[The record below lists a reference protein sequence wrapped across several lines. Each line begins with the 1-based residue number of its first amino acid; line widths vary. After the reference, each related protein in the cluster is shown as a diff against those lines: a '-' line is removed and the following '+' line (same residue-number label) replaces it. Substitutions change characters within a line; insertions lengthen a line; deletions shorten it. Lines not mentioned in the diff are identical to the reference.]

1 MRRFLLLLLL
11 LLLPA
16 ITYAQVSDL
25 LISEYIEGSSNNKAI
40 ELFNGTG
47 SAVNLAAGQ
56 YVIQMYF
63 NGSSSAGLTVNLAG
77 TVASGD
83 VFVLAH
89 ASAAAAIL
97 AQADQT
103 NSASW
108 FNGDDAIVLRRG
120 GATGT
125 IVDVIGQVGNDPGT
139 EWGTGL
145 ASTADNTLRRK
156 AGACTGD
163 GTATDAFD
171 PSAGFDGFAQ
181 DDFSGLGSHSAEC
194 AGEEQAPSVGA
205 TVPASGATGISAGAN
220 ITITFSEDVNVSGSW
235 FTIRRQGGDEIA
247 AAATGGPRI
256 FTLDPS
262 AQLQEGAVYEMT
274 IHAAGVSDQ
283 DGNDPPDGMAADYS
297 FSFTVAS
304 AAAITKISAVQGSG
318 SSTPIPGQTVTIEG
332 IVVGDFQTGDG
343 DQYELDGFYVQEEPA
358 DYDASQL
365 TSEGIFVFAT
375 GGTDVRPGDVVRVTG
390 VANEYVTSSG
400 ASSLTQLRDVSLVSI
415 VGTASLPAPADISL
429 PVSSLLDFERYEGM
443 LVRFPQ
449 ELLIAEYFDFDRYG
463 EIVLARPLDGMQ
475 RPFTPTSYARPGA
488 AANQAA
494 QANTFSRIK
503 IDDGRGD
510 QNPDPLRHPNGAN
523 FTTGNRFRGGDL
535 VGNAVGVMDD
545 RFGTYRI
552 QPTAAAAYTPAN
564 PRAGAPEEVGGSLKV
579 SSFNVLNYFLT
590 IDNGRSI
597 CGPGSNQECRGA
609 DTQEEFVRQRTKIL
623 NALAE
628 INADV
633 FGLIEL
639 ENTAGVEPLADIV
652 GGLNERLGAGTYSSI
667 TTGTIGTD
675 AIKVGIIYKPSVVTP
690 KGGYAILNSAADAR
704 FIDTK
709 NRPSLAQ
716 SFTEISSGGVFTVV
730 VNHLKSKGSDCNDI
744 GDPDLGDGQGNCNR
758 TRRLAAEALVDW
770 LAGDPTGSGDPDFL
784 IIGDLNAYDEEEPID
799 AIRAGA
805 DGIAGTADDFVDLIE
820 KYHGEFAYSYVFD
833 GQLGYLDYA
842 LASSGLSRQA
852 TGAAD
857 WHINADEPDVIDY
870 DMSFKKAAQDA
881 LYEPVPYR
889 SADHDPVI
897 VGLNVGPQSGRRSL
911 SGAVV
916 GTADSPVAGATIT
929 VDGDESLVVTTDT
942 SGRFIF
948 SESLAPGYHSV
959 TVSASGFHTAT
970 FDLAMP
976 DENKQVVLGLI
987 PSDVPPPMPPFTV
1000 CATVTAASG
1009 SGPVLS
1015 GVTVEILQSEN
1026 VVQQTVTDARGTGC
1040 SAVLQAGSYQVR
1052 FSKPGYQTLTADL
1065 ELNANKRIVISLIP
1079 SNLE

>member
-1 MRRFLLLLLL
+1 MRRLLLLLL

-16 ITYAQVSDL
+16 ITYGQVSDL
-25 LISEYIEGSSNNKAI
+25 LISEYIEGSSNNKAVEI
-40 ELFNGTG
+40 FNGTG
-47 SAVNLAAGQ
+47 SAVDLAAGG
-56 YVIQMYF
+56 YVLQMYF
-63 NGSSSAGLTVNLAG
+63 NGSSTAGLTINLTG
-77 TVASGD
+77 TVAAGD

-89 ASAAAAIL
+89 GSAAAAIL

-103 NSASW
+103 NSSGW
-108 FNGDDAIVLRRG
+108 YNGDDAIVLRRG

-125 IVDVIGQVGNDPGT
+125 IVDVIGQAGNDPGT

-156 AGACTGD
+156 AAACTGD
-163 GTATDAFD
+163 GNATDAFD
-171 PSAGFDGFAQ
+171 PSASFDGFAQ
-181 DDFSGLGSHSAEC
+181 DDFSGLGSHTAEC
-194 AGEEQAPSVGA
+194 GGAEQAPSVSS
-205 TVPASGATGISAGAN
+205 TVPASGATGIAAGAN
-220 ITITFSEDVNVSGSW
+220 ITITFSENVNVSGSW
-235 FTIRRQGGDEIA
+235 FTIRRQGGDQIA
-247 AAATGGPRI
+247 AVATGGPRI

-262 AQLQEGAVYEMT
+262 AQLQEGAVYEVT
-274 IHAAGVSDQ
+274 IDADGVSDQ
-283 DGNDPPDGMAADYS
+283 DGNDPPDLMAADYS

-318 SSTPIPGQTVTIEG
+318 NTSTIAGQTVTIEG

-343 DQYELDGFYVQEEPA
+343 DQYELDGFYVQEEA
-358 DYDASQL
+358 SDYDSNPL
-365 TSEGIFVFAT
+365 TSEGIFVFST
-375 GGTDVRPGDVVRVTG
+375 GGADVHAGDVVRVTG
-390 VANEYVTSSG
+390 VVNEYITSSG
-400 ASSLTQLRDVSLVSI
+400 ASSLTQLRDVSSLVVS
-415 VGTASLPAPADISL
+415 GTASLPAPVDISL

-463 EIVLARPLDGMQ
+463 EIVVARPLDGME

-494 QANTFSRIK
+494 QANMLGRIK

-510 QNPDPLRHPNGAN
+510 QNPDPLRHPNGGN
-523 FTTGNRFRGGDL
+523 FTTSNRFRGGDL
-535 VGNAVGVMDD
+535 VSNAVGVMDD

-552 QPTAAAAYTPAN
+552 QPTAAAVYTPAN
-564 PRAGAPEEVGGSLKV
+564 PRTEAPEEVGGSLKV

-590 IDNGRSI
+590 IDNGRNI

-609 DTQEEFVRQRTKIL
+609 DTPEEFARQRTKIL

-633 FGLIEL
+633 FGLIEM

-652 GGLNERLGAGTYSSI
+652 GGLNERLGAGTYAYI
-667 TTGTIGTD
+667 ATGTIGTD
-675 AIKVGIIYKPSVVTP
+675 AIKVGVIYKPSVVTP
-690 KGGYAILNSAADAR
+690 KGGYAILNSAADSR

-716 SFTEISSGGVFTVV
+716 SFTENSSGGVFTVV

-758 TRRLAAEALVDW
+758 TRTLAAQALVDW
-770 LAGDPTGSGDPDFL
+770 LAGDPTGSDDPDYL
-784 IIGDLNAYDEEEPID
+784 IIGDLNSYDEENPID
-799 AIRAGA
+799 AIKVGS

-842 LASSGLSRQA
+842 LASSGLSRQT

-857 WHINADEPDVIDY
+857 WHINSDEPDVIDY
-870 DMSFKKAAQDA
+870 DMTFKKAAQDA
-881 LYEPVPYR
+881 LYEPIPYR
-889 SADHDPVI
+889 SADHDPVV
-897 VGLNVGPQSGRRSL
+897 VGLNVGPQSTTRSL
-911 SGAVV
+911 SGVVV
-916 GTADSPVAGATIT
+916 GSADSPVAGATLT
-929 VDGDESLVVTTDT
+929 LDGDGSLVVTTDT

-948 SESLAPGYHSV
+948 SESLAPGYHTL
-959 TVSASGFHTAT
+959 TVGASGFHTAT
-970 FDLAMP
+970 FDLTMP

-987 PSDVPPPMPPFTV
+987 PSNVPPPAPPFTV
-1000 CATVTAASG
+1000 CATVTATNG
-1009 SGPVLS
+1009 GGPLLS
-1015 GVTVEILQSEN
+1015 GVTVEIIQSEN
-1026 VVQQTVTDARGTGC
+1026 VVQETVTDVRGTGC
-1040 SAVLQAGSYQVR
+1040 SDVLQAGSYQVR
-1052 FSKPGYQTLTADL
+1052 FSKPGYQTLTTDL
-1065 ELNANKRIVISLIP
+1065 ELNTNKQIVVSLIP
-1079 SNLE
+1079 SGLE